1 MLARAEAELSAES
14 SLDPDAL
21 LCALVL
27 TPTAWSRNR
36 FFALFQEPALH
47 HARRRASI
55 LRGLLR
61 QIRKYPGSSLRFVE
75 RPDGAVTLELTVE
88 SLGYRRSSVLSAMER
103 ALVEYAIAR
112 GAGLPTPP
120 EARAKVE
127 AALAKM
133 AP

>member
-1 MLARAEAELSAES
+1 MLAQAEAERSAES

-47 HARRRASI
+47 HARRRASV
-55 LRGLLR
+55 LRGLMR
-61 QIRKYPGSSLRFVE
+61 QIRKYPRAELRFEE
-75 RPDGAVTLELTVE
+75 REGGAVTLELAVE
-88 SLGYRRSSVLSAMER
+88 SLGYRRSSVLSVMER
-103 ALVEYAIAR
+103 ALLEYALAH

-127 AALAKM
+127 AALAKL